1 MTGKEKI
8 KQFENCKEF
17 LKKFVGCTVICYV
30 GKENNALAIRTVFN
44 HYKLVDYGKIGF
56 ELKKNDDETLFIP
69 TRNLDKASLRG
80 ASIRILYDTDDIVSI
95 TILTK

>member
-1 MTGKEKI
+1 MTGKERI
-8 KQFENCKEF
+8 KQFEDCKEF

-56 ELKKNDDETLFIP
+56 ELKKNDDETLFIHYYFGKVNH
-69 TRNLDKASLRG
+69 THLSVAV
-80 ASIRILYDTDDIVSI
+80 TV
-95 TILTK
+95 

>member
-1 MTGKEKI
+1 MTDKEK
-8 KQFENCKEF
+8 KFNECKEF

-30 GKENNALAIRTVFN
+30 GKVNNALAIRTVFN
-44 HYKLVDYGKIGF
+44 HYKLVDYEKIGF

-95 TILTK
+95 TILAK

>member
-1 MTGKEKI
+1 MTDKEKI

-30 GKENNALAIRTVFN
+30 GKVNNALAIRTVFN
-44 HYKLVDYGKIGF
+44 HYKLVDYDKIGF

-69 TRNLDKASLRG
+69 ARYLDTASLRD
-80 ASIRILYDTDDIVSI
+80 ASVRIIYNTDDIVGI
-95 TILTK
+95 TILAK